1 MAIAAIDKLVM
12 QLSKLPGVG
21 QKTAQRYA
29 YFVLGMDKEQT
40 REMAQALLDAAQNV
54 HPCPICGMYT
64 DQQTCEICTDKRRT
78 DELICVVSDPK
89 DVIAMEKT
97 REFMGKYHVLFGSLS
112 PMDGIGP
119 NEIRINSLL
128 DRCNNGGIKEV
139 ILATDSDA
147 KGDVTASY
155 IAKLLKPLGITA
167 TRIARGIPIGGN
179 LEYIDEVTLLKALEG
194 RREM

>member
-1 MAIAAIDKLVM
+1 MAIAAIEKLVV

-21 QKTAQRYA
+21 RKTAQRYA
-29 YFVLGMDKEQT
+29 YFVLGMDSEQT
-40 REMAQALLDAAQNV
+40 LEMARALEEAAKNV

-64 DQQTCEICTDKRRT
+64 DLEKCELCSDPRRT
-78 DELICVVSDPK
+78 DEIICVVSDPK
-89 DVIAMEKT
+89 DVVAMEKT
-97 REFMGKYHVLFGSLS
+97 REFLGKYHVLFGSLS

-119 NEIRINSLL
+119 NELRINALM
-128 DRCNNGGIKEV
+128 DRCKEGKVKEV